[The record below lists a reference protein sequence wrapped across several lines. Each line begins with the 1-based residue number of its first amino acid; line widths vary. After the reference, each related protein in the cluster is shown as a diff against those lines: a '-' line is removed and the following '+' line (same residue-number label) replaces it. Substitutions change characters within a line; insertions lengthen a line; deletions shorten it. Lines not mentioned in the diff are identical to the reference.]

1 VRSSRFSRRKLE
13 VAGRGL
19 AAAAGLLVAF
29 SAARGLASVYVNG
42 VNVDGA
48 ALNQKFERC
57 TVTFDAK
64 GNVMIDA
71 PGYSIQSVTPPPAA
85 ATEAPTPAATVQPG
99 VLTKKYFVVSE
110 QSMQG
115 MTQYDIDLYI
125 NAKWVRKFRSDDD
138 QVVTEV
144 TQYIHPGPN
153 KLLFI
158 AKKNVVGPRKAF
170 TPAATYMV
178 TLGEGDANGD
188 KVVID
193 NPLVT
198 YKRGADQMDDASQ
211 EYTVTG
217 R

>member
-1 VRSSRFSRRKLE
+1 MRGLK
-13 VAGRGL
+13 AAIGL
-19 AAAAGLLVAF
+19 AAAVASMSA
-29 SAARGLASVYVNG
+29 SAAVYVNG
-42 VNVDGA
+42 VNVEGA
-48 ALNQKFERC
+48 ALNQKFDRC
-57 TVTFDAK
+57 TVTFDGK

-71 PGYSIQSVTPPPAA
+71 PGYSIQSVTPPSAA
-85 ATEAPTPAATVQPG
+85 NETAPAATAVVQAG
-99 VLTKKYFVVSE
+99 LLTKKYFVVSE

-138 QVVTEV
+138 QIVTEV
-144 TQYIHPGPN
+144 TQYIHPGVN
-153 KLLFI
+153 KLLFV
-158 AKKNVVGPRKAF
+158 AKKNVVGARKAF

-193 NPLVT
+193 NPLLT
-198 YKRGADQMDDASQ
+198 YKRSADQMDDASQ

>member
-1 VRSSRFSRRKLE
+1 MRRT
-13 VAGRGL
+13 RGTL
-19 AAAAGLLVAF
+19 ALVFAA
-29 SAARGLASVYVNG
+29 SAAWGAPALASVFVNG

-48 ALNQKFERC
+48 VLNQKFERC
-57 TVTFDAK
+57 TVTFDGK
-64 GNVMIDA
+64 GNVLIDA
-71 PGYSIQSVTPPPAA
+71 PGYAIQSLQPAA
-85 ATEAPTPAATVQPG
+85 PADAPVPAAVAAAPG
-99 VLTKKYFVVSE
+99 VLAKKYFVVSE

-125 NAKWVRKFRSDDD
+125 NSKWVRKFRSDDD

-144 TQYIHPGPN
+144 TQYLHPGPN
-153 KLLFI
+153 KILFM
-158 AKKNVVGPRKAF
+158 AKKNVVGARKAF

-193 NPLVT
+193 NPLLT
-198 YKRGADQMDDASQ
+198 YKRSADQMDDGSQ
-211 EYTVTG
+211 EYTVNG

>member
-1 VRSSRFSRRKLE
+1 MRRTRTRGAFALAF
-13 VAGRGL
+13 VTWAG
-19 AAAAGLLVAF
+19 V
-29 SAARGLASVYVNG
+29 SATALGSVFVNG

-48 ALNQKFERC
+48 ILNQKLERC
-57 TVTFDAK
+57 TVTFDGK
-64 GNVMIDA
+64 GNVLIDA
-71 PGYSIQSVTPPPAA
+71 PGYAIQALQPPPAA
-85 ATEAPTPAATVQPG
+85 EAPPTPTTAQPG

-125 NAKWVRKFRSDDD
+125 NSKWVRKFRSDDD

-144 TQYIHPGPN
+144 TQFIHPGPN
-153 KLLFI
+153 KILFM
-158 AKKNVVGPRKAF
+158 AKKNIVGARKAF

-193 NPLVT
+193 NPLLT
-198 YKRGADQMDDASQ
+198 YKRSADQTDDASQ
-211 EYTVTG
+211 EYTVNG

>member
-1 VRSSRFSRRKLE
+1 M
-13 VAGRGL
+13 RGL
-19 AAAAGLLVAF
+19 NVAFALAVAVGSTRAAAA
-29 SAARGLASVYVNG
+29 VYVNG
-42 VNVDGA
+42 VNVEGA

-57 TVTFDAK
+57 TVTFDGK

-71 PGYSIQSVTPPPAA
+71 PGYSIQSVTPPAAANDTAPVQPAA
-85 ATEAPTPAATVQPG
+85 VAPSG
-99 VLTKKYFVVSE
+99 MLSKKYFVVSE

-125 NAKWVRKFRSDDD
+125 NSKWVRKFRSDDD
-138 QVVTEV
+138 QIVTEV
-144 TQYIHPGPN
+144 TQYIHPGHN
-153 KLLFI
+153 KLLFV
-158 AKKNVVGPRKAF
+158 AKKNVVGARKAF

>member
-1 VRSSRFSRRKLE
+1 MRRS
-13 VAGRGL
+13 RGIL
-19 AAAAGLLVAF
+19 AFAAAVAALAPT
-29 SAARGLASVYVNG
+29 AAASVYING

-57 TVTFDAK
+57 TVTFDGK
-64 GNVMIDA
+64 GNVLIDA
-71 PGYSIQSVTPPPAA
+71 PGYSIQAVQPPPAA
-85 ATEAPTPAATVQPG
+85 DATPPAAVAAPG

-125 NAKWVRKFRSDDD
+125 NSKWVRKFRSDDD

-144 TQYIHPGPN
+144 TQYLHPGPN
-153 KLLFI
+153 KILFM
-158 AKKNVVGPRKAF
+158 AKKDIVGARKAF
-170 TPAATYMV
+170 TPAATYMI

-198 YKRGADQMDDASQ
+198 YKRSADQTDDASQ
-211 EYTVTG
+211 EYTVNG

>member
-1 VRSSRFSRRKLE
+1 MHRTR
-13 VAGRGL
+13 AAL
-19 AAAAGLLVAF
+19 ALSCLVPAVL
-29 SAARGLASVYVNG
+29 SATALASVFING

-57 TVTFDAK
+57 TVTFDGK
-64 GNVMIDA
+64 GNVLIDA
-71 PGYSIQSVTPPPAA
+71 PGYAIQSVQPPAA
-85 ATEAPTPAATVQPG
+85 DTPAPAAAVQPG

-115 MTQYDIDLYI
+115 MTQYDIDLFI
-125 NAKWVRKFRSDDD
+125 NSKWVRKFRSDDD

-144 TQYIHPGPN
+144 TQYLHPGPN
-153 KLLFI
+153 KILFM
-158 AKKNVVGPRKAF
+158 AKKNVVGARKAF

-193 NPLVT
+193 NPLVS
-198 YKRGADQMDDASQ
+198 YKRSADQMDDASQ
-211 EYTVTG
+211 EYTVSG

>member
-1 VRSSRFSRRKLE
+1 M
-13 VAGRGL
+13 RGL
-19 AAAAGLLVAF
+19 KAAIALAIAVASASATAA
-29 SAARGLASVYVNG
+29 VYVNG
-42 VNVDGA
+42 VNVEGA

-57 TVTFDAK
+57 TVTFDGK

-71 PGYSIQSVTPPPAA
+71 PGYSIQSVSPPPAA
-85 ATEAPTPAATVQPG
+85 NEPAPVQPSVAASPSG
-99 VLTKKYFVVSE
+99 MLAKKYFVVSE

-125 NAKWVRKFRSDDD
+125 NSKWVRKFRSDDD
-138 QVVTEV
+138 QIVTEV
-144 TQYIHPGPN
+144 TQYLHPGPN
-153 KLLFI
+153 KLLFV
-158 AKKNVVGPRKAF
+158 AKKNVVGARKAF

>member
-1 VRSSRFSRRKLE
+1 M
-13 VAGRGL
+13 RGL
-19 AAAAGLLVAF
+19 KAAL
-29 SAARGLASVYVNG
+29 GLAVAVASASATAAVYVNG
-42 VNVDGA
+42 VNVEGA

-57 TVTFDAK
+57 TVTFDGK

-71 PGYSIQSVTPPPAA
+71 PGYSIQSVTPPAAANDTPVQPAA
-85 ATEAPTPAATVQPG
+85 AMVQPG
-99 VLTKKYFVVSE
+99 MLSKKYFVVSE

-138 QVVTEV
+138 QIVTEV
-144 TQYIHPGPN
+144 TQYLHPGPN
-153 KLLFI
+153 KVLFV
-158 AKKNVVGPRKAF
+158 AKKAVVGARKAF

-178 TLGEGDANGD
+178 TIGEGDANGD

-193 NPLVT
+193 NPLFT
-198 YKRGADQMDDASQ
+198 YKRGADQMDDGSQ
-211 EYTVTG
+211 EYTVNG